1 VVCELPGGGIMES
14 LFLLEITMIPVRGS
28 ISNPVVSAYQLLLP
42 GTWTTRLVAPVFRS
56 TRKISPKLENP

>member
-1 VVCELPGGGIMES
+1 MES

-28 ISNPVVSAYQLLLP
+28 ISNPVVSASQLLLP